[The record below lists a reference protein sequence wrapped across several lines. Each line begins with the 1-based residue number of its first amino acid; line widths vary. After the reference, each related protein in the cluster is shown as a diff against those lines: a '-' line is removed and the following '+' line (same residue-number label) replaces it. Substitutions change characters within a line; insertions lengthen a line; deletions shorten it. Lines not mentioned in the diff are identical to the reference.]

1 MNPSEHE
8 KSSGR
13 VSVEPKRHLLSRW
26 AAGDERLMVAPAGG
40 PSELGALAAKDD
52 ALVQVSA
59 LIAIG
64 APQEV
69 CQRAVRGA
77 LAAGATRED
86 VVATL
91 VAVSTIVGQS
101 RVVAAAPAVALG
113 IDDDVDSAVH
123 D

>member
-1 MNPSEHE
+1 MERKP
-8 KSSGR
+8 
-13 VSVEPKRHLLSRW
+13 HLLSRW
-26 AAGDERLMVAPAGG
+26 AVGDERLTVARAGG
-40 PSELGALAAKDD
+40 PSEFGALAAKDD

-64 APQEV
+64 ATHEV

-101 RVVAAAPAVALG
+101 RIVAAAPAVALG
-113 IDDDVDSAVH
+113 IDDDVDSAVQ